1 MFYKT
6 RPKIPIISVRIN
18 AVLRP
23 NLENAPPNNAPNNAA
38 IGITEVTYPIYSS
51 YFVELESP

>member
-51 YFVELESP
+51 YFD